1 MFQKISYCGINT
13 KSCGV
18 GLKQI
23 ALFFFTIFILHAFY
37 RSLLTQFILTGFY
50 IIEFTITGV
59 VEDPDTFHIH
69 LEEINNLQSE
79 LTSPKV
85 HSKGFFPEIT
95 VQDFPIRG
103 HNVFYHIKRRRWIDT
118 QSNEVIYRNWTLVEK
133 GTRMTGEFAA
143 FKRNQSIQP

>member
-1 MFQKISYCGINT
+1 M
-13 KSCGV
+13 
-18 GLKQI
+18 
-23 ALFFFTIFILHAFY
+23 FFTISHYMSSTVASLLKLFLPDFILAN
-37 RSLLTQFILTGFY
+37 
-50 IIEFTITGV
+50 FTITGV

-79 LTSPKV
+79 LTSIKV

-118 QSNEVIYRNWTLVEK
+118 QSNQVVYRDWTLVEK

-143 FKRNQSIQP
+143 FLKEINRYSPE

>member
-1 MFQKISYCGINT
+1 MSST
-13 KSCGV
+13 VASL
-18 GLKQI
+18 LK
-23 ALFFFTIFILHAFY
+23 LFLPDFILAN
-37 RSLLTQFILTGFY
+37 
-50 IIEFTITGV
+50 FTITGV

-79 LTSPKV
+79 LSTIKV

-118 QSNEVIYRNWTLVEK
+118 QSDQVIYRDWTLVEK

-143 FKRNQSIQP
+143 FLKEINRYSPE